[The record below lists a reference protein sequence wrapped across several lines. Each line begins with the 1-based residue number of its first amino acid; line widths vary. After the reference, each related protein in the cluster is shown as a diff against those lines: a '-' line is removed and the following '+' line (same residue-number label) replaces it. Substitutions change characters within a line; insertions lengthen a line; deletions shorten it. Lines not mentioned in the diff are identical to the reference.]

1 MSFLHW
7 YEPGDDWTVLA
18 LHGTGGN
25 ERDLVPLAK
34 SVAPGAAVLSPLGK
48 VREGGAPRWFRRF
61 AEGVFD
67 MEDLQ
72 ARTHELADWLVTQY
86 AERGIDPKRT
96 VAVGYSNGASTAAA
110 LMVLRPEALSF
121 GVLLRPSV
129 PYLPDPMPDLTGAAA
144 LLVPGR
150 HDRIVDPAQAERLAG
165 VLQAAG
171 ARADLAV
178 AEAGHELTRDD
189 LESAAAW
196 VSGLRA
202 RTAGTT
208 PQSV

>member
-1 MSFLHW
+1 MSFVHW

-34 SVAPGAAVLSPLGK
+34 AVAPGAAVLSPLGM

-72 ARTHELADWLVTQY
+72 ARTHELADWLETQL
-86 AERGIDPKRT
+86 AERDIDPKRT

-110 LMVLRPEALSF
+110 LMVLRPEVLSF

-129 PYLPDPMPDLTGAAA
+129 PFLPEPMPDLAGSAA
-144 LLVPGR
+144 LLAPGR
-150 HDRIVDPAQAERLAG
+150 HDRIVDPAQAERLAE
-165 VLQAAG
+165 VLHAAG
-171 ARADLAV
+171 AQAELAV
-178 AEAGHELTRDD
+178 AEAGHELTRGD
-189 LESAAAW
+189 LEAAAAW